1 MHRVRPG
8 RWPPWAYG
16 ALGAGYALAAGFSAI
31 YVAPRFMG
39 PLEVEL
45 DEMPPRGA
53 PAATRTPLVVPT
65 LTPCCLA
72 SAREPAAL
80 PPTAHCVSAHWSL
93 TRALFDQAHREERRP
108 PELARLAAVASAVA
122 KSQSIDGTTTYAA
135 APPPTAGDVVEAEV
149 DAAVP
154 RHAPAADTAPHA
166 AESAVGGGSERDLT
180 YDEVCR
186 QRFFAVSALCA
197 EMRACDYLCAS
208 MLTGTVRRAS
218 RMCVCLCVCV
228 CVCVCSRVCV
238 CSCVYV
244 RVCACMC
251 VCVCVCGVRVRVCV
265 CVCACVRVCVCAC
278 VSVGMCIHTCIHT

>member
-278 VSVGMCIHTCIHT
+278 VRV

>member
-1 MHRVRPG
+1 MPCATSTTCMPFTAKTASTCRNKPNIFQKYQPYFGVLVFFFFCNFGVLKNSKLPVNPWGRVTLLFMHRARPG

-45 DEMPPRGA
+45 DEAPPRGA
-53 PAATRTPLVVPT
+53 PAATRTPLVV
-65 LTPCCLA
+65 LHAHLVPCAGPRACG
-72 SAREPAAL
+72 AA
-80 PPTAHCVSAHWSL
+80 AHRVSAHWLL

-122 KSQSIDGTTTYAA
+122 KSQTIDGTTTYAA
-135 APPPTAGDVVEAEV
+135 APPPTAGNIVETEG

-186 QRFFAVSALCA
+186 QRLFAVPALCA
-197 EMRACDYLCAS
+197 EMRACD
-208 MLTGTVRRAS
+208 
-218 RMCVCLCVCV
+218 
-228 CVCVCSRVCV
+228 
-238 CSCVYV
+238 
-244 RVCACMC
+244 
-251 VCVCVCGVRVRVCV
+251 
-265 CVCACVRVCVCAC
+265 
-278 VSVGMCIHTCIHT
+278 